1 MQENGT
7 YIRNTDFP
15 QALSGD
21 DIDDCSFE
29 INKCADGMFLQIE
42 FLLNILPILK
52 FLLHPDRLTVFSKYS
67 LRIAY

>member
-1 MQENGT
+1 MTENGT

-29 INKCADGMFLQIE
+29 INKCQDGKLLEFDEAKKLQLQAANQQQPNQE
-42 FLLNILPILK
+42 
-52 FLLHPDRLTVFSKYS
+52 
-67 LRIAY
+67 